1 LTSENLSSVKDDEV
15 KSMFTQSFWILYKSR
30 MFSNGFVLLSIPT
43 GINPSLSK
51 DPSSVI
57 TLISD
62 EGPLV
67 KMVNFI
73 VSFM

>member
-30 MFSNGFVLLSIPT
+30 MSIPT